1 MRINDST
8 RKNDCFKSSW
18 RYFLDKGAYLL
29 LISVAPALLIPFLLS
44 PSSTLYYLFDYLTI
58 APTDLADMIRSM
70 NSLPYDFWYLGI
82 IGIFLLVF
90 FIAIM
95 LGVIDRHM
103 RIGEFTV
110 SPSRVKN
117 RLNFNLLTS
126 LRFCLLT
133 FVFFA
138 LTNLLTCVL
147 YYLWWVVFESRT
159 LWLVFSSITL
169 VVVQLF
175 MLLLMTQFILW
186 PPFCLHTGLPAR
198 EAMRKAVG
206 SMSGRLAKTMITL
219 ITALVP
225 IELAMIITG
234 ALHCGTVVEIIL
246 DVVAYLYVVPFY
258 IVVMYNLFYEVS
270 GTERMD
276 LVAKSKSIW
285 SKK

>member
-82 IGIFLLVF
+82 IGICLLVF

-169 VVVQLF
+169 IVVQLF

-276 LVAKSKSIW
+276 LVTKSKSIW